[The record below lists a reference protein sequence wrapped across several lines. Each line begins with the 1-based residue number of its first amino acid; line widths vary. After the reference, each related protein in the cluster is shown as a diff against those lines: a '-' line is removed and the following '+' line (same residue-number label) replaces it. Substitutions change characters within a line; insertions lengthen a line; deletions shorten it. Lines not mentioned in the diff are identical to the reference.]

1 MSGVGWVKAAT
12 LAVRI
17 VMIVAVLG
25 IPLIAYNKGLFKGQN
40 NKAQAVAES
49 YTKGYSQ
56 AMTDHPPQVYTG
68 TVQAVNN
75 NPAPKPASGIGL
87 KLGTWII
94 GACKA

>member
-1 MSGVGWVKAAT
+1 MTGVGWVKAAT

-17 VMIVAVLG
+17 VMIVGALG
-25 IPLIAYNKGLFKGQN
+25 IPLIAYSKGKAAGQQ

-75 NPAPKPASGIGL
+75 NPAPKPASGVGVKI
-87 KLGTWII
+87 GTWMI
-94 GACKA
+94 GVCRG